1 MPSLRKLTIL
11 AVPSL
16 AVFSHLAFAQPAPV
30 ASISG
35 RVLSEDGRPL
45 QGTVTVTFATP
56 RGYPAPPRRVRTGE
70 NGTFTFSR
78 LSPGSYALCAQIA
91 PSEEAPPNSPYL
103 DTCVWGSGEAPIQV
117 EEGQQVTNVVFT
129 APKGAWLKVH
139 VADPERVLSRKPA
152 AADMQFFLRGPDGL
166 VRDARLVSDDEG
178 GRVYQA
184 IVPLKTAI
192 DVKVAHATGEVFDH
206 TGKRLPESEGLRVK
220 AETAAELSPLSF
232 TVRRK

>member
-1 MPSLRKLTIL
+1 MSFLRMLTGVAIATVVVL
-11 AVPSL
+11 NHPT
-16 AVFSHLAFAQPAPV
+16 FAQPTAA

-45 QGTVTVTFATP
+45 QGTVTLTFATP

-152 AADMQFFLRGPDGL
+152 AADMQFFLRGPTGWCEMRAWCPMTRAD
-166 VRDARLVSDDEG
+166 VST
-178 GRVYQA
+178 R
-184 IVPLKTAI
+184 PSC
-192 DVKVAHATGEVFDH
+192 
-206 TGKRLPESEGLRVK
+206 R
-220 AETAAELSPLSF
+220 
-232 TVRRK
+232 